1 MDEKTNAT
9 QPVLVKK
16 FVIGKTAIDVSDPDS
31 DRCAVFLPHAL
42 SPDKIWN
49 AINHLLFRQEA
60 IIRELIDR
68 FEIEQQ
74 KDHIATDDVSAA
86 EPKPDASGLP
96 DESESS

>member
-1 MDEKTNAT
+1 MDKKTNAE

-42 SPDKIWN
+42 SPDKMWN

-68 FEIEQQ
+68 FEIKQQ
-74 KDHIATDDVSAA
+74 EDHIATDDAAAA
-86 EPKPDASGLP
+86 EREPDAPRLP
-96 DESESS
+96 DDSQSA